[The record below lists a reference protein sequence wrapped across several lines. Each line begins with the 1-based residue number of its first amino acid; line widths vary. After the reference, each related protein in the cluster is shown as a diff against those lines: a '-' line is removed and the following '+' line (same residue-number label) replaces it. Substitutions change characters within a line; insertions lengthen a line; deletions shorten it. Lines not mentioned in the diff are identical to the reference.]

1 MFLFMLVLV
10 VSVAAAIGLVV
21 LMQFQYN
28 ERAYMLKRQGAE
40 AQPPFQRPTKLATAI
55 AIVPALLVVLF
66 ESFTVVP
73 AGHVGVQVTLGEVNP
88 TALPEGPQL
97 VNPISRIKHVDVR
110 LAKANLNNASA
121 GTKDIQQVHTDI
133 VVNYRM
139 NPTKVPHIF
148 KEFGLDVDSKVLG
161 PAINESF
168 KSAVG
173 HYNSEELIT
182 KRDAVN
188 ADILARMSEKL
199 APFSIEVKNVSLVN
213 FGFSKAYQ
221 DAIEQKVIAT
231 QAKLRADQ
239 DYERIQVEA
248 KSRIAQAKGEAEAI
262 AIQASAIQHQGGA
275 AYVQLQAIEKWN
287 GQLPSTVLGNSIP
300 FINVGK

>member
-1 MFLFMLVLV
+1 MFTIVFFFILAV
-10 VSVAAAIGLVV
+10 VAAA
-21 LMQFQYN
+21 
-28 ERAYMLKRQGAE
+28 
-40 AQPPFQRPTKLATAI
+40 AI
-55 AIVPALLVVLF
+55 AVFLQQKVLANVTGIAIF
-66 ESFTVVP
+66 AVGVIWSSFTIVP
-73 AGHVGVQVTLGEVNP
+73 AGHVGVQITLGEVNQ
-88 TALPEGPQL
+88 TVLNEGAQF
-97 VNPISRIKHVDVR
+97 VNPISNVKHVDVR
-110 LAKANLNNASA
+110 LARANLNNASA

-133 VVNYRM
+133 VINYRLT
-139 NPTKVPHIF
+139 PAKVPHIY
-148 KEFGLDVDSKVLG
+148 KEFGLDVDTKVLG

-173 HYNSEELIT
+173 HYTSEELIT

-188 ADILARMSEKL
+188 LDIMARLSEKL
-199 APFSIEVKNVSLVN
+199 APFNIVVNNVSLVN

-275 AYVQLQAIEKWN
+275 AYVQLQAIEKWD
-287 GQLPSTVLGNSIP
+287 GKLPNVMGAGPTP
-300 FINVGK
+300 FINVNK

>member
-1 MFLFMLVLV
+1 MFTIVFFLFLAVIAAV
-10 VSVAAAIGLVV
+10 GISVFLQQKTLGTVTGVAVFAVGVIWS
-21 LMQFQYN
+21 
-28 ERAYMLKRQGAE
+28 
-40 AQPPFQRPTKLATAI
+40 
-55 AIVPALLVVLF
+55 
-66 ESFTVVP
+66 SFTIVP
-73 AGHVGVQVTLGEVNP
+73 AGHVGVQITLGEVNQ
-88 TALPEGPQL
+88 TVLNEGAQF
-97 VNPISRIKHVDVR
+97 VNPISTVKHVDVR
-110 LAKANLNNASA
+110 LARANLNNASA

-133 VVNYRM
+133 VINYRLT
-139 NPTKVPHIF
+139 PAKVPHIY
-148 KEFGLDVDSKVLG
+148 KEFGLDVDTKVLG

-173 HYNSEELIT
+173 HYTSEELIT

-188 ADILARMSEKL
+188 ADIMSRLSEKL
-199 APFSIEVKNVSLVN
+199 APFNIVVNNVSLVN

-275 AYVQLQAIEKWN
+275 AYVQLQAIEKWD
-287 GQLPSTVLGNSIP
+287 GKLPSVMGAGPTP

>member
-1 MFLFMLVLV
+1 MFGIFLGIFLAGAVLV
-10 VSVAAAIGLVV
+10 AGFIFNQRSLATLGAIGVFAL
-21 LMQFQYN
+21 N
-28 ERAYMLKRQGAE
+28 
-40 AQPPFQRPTKLATAI
+40 LAI
-55 AIVPALLVVLF
+55 Q
-66 ESFTVVP
+66 SFTVVP
-73 AGHVGVQVTLGEVNP
+73 AGHVGVQVTLGEVNQ
-88 TALPEGPQL
+88 TVLNEGAQF
-97 VNPISRIKHVDVR
+97 VNPISNVKYVDVR
-110 LAKANLNNASA
+110 LARANLNNASA

-133 VVNYRM
+133 VINYRLTP
-139 NPTKVPHIF
+139 NKVPHIY
-148 KEFGLDVDSKVLG
+148 KEFGLDVDTKVLG

-173 HYNSEELIT
+173 HYTSEELIT

-188 ADILARMSEKL
+188 LDIMARLSEKL
-199 APFSIEVKNVSLVN
+199 APFNIVVNNVSLVN

-262 AIQASAIQHQGGA
+262 AIQANAIQHQGGA

-287 GQLPSTVLGNSIP
+287 GQLPNTVLGNNIP

>member
-1 MFLFMLVLV
+1 MFGIFLGIIF
-10 VSVAAAIGLVV
+10 
-21 LMQFQYN
+21 
-28 ERAYMLKRQGAE
+28 
-40 AQPPFQRPTKLATAI
+40 
-55 AIVPALLVVLF
+55 AIVIVIAGFVFNQRGLANKSAIFVFALNLAYQ
-66 ESFTVVP
+66 SFTIVP
-73 AGHVGVQVTLGEVNP
+73 AGHVGVQVTLGEVNQ
-88 TALPEGPQL
+88 TVLNEGAQF
-97 VNPISRIKHVDVR
+97 VNPISNVKHVDVR
-110 LAKANLNNASA
+110 LARANLNAASA

-133 VVNYRM
+133 VINYRLT
-139 NPTKVPHIF
+139 PDKVPHIY
-148 KEFGLDVDSKVLG
+148 KEFGLDVDTKVLG

-173 HYNSEELIT
+173 HYTSEELIT

-188 ADILARMSEKL
+188 ADIMARLSEKL
-199 APFSIEVKNVSLVN
+199 QPFNIVVNNVSLVN

-275 AYVQLQAIEKWN
+275 AYVQLQWIEKWDGKMPNTVVN
-287 GQLPSTVLGNSIP
+287 GQQGMMLNM
-300 FINVGK
+300 GK

>member
-1 MFLFMLVLV
+1 MFTIVFFFVLAV
-10 VSVAAAIGLVV
+10 IAAAAISVFL
-21 LMQFQYN
+21 
-28 ERAYMLKRQGAE
+28 
-40 AQPPFQRPTKLATAI
+40 QRKTLGNIAGI
-55 AIVPALLVVLF
+55 AIFAVGVLYS
-66 ESFTVVP
+66 SFTIVP
-73 AGHVGVQVTLGEVNP
+73 AGHVGVQITLGEVNQ
-88 TALPEGPQL
+88 AVLNEGAQL
-97 VNPISRIKHVDVR
+97 VNPISNVKHVDVR
-110 LAKANLNNASA
+110 LARANLNNASA

-133 VVNYRM
+133 VINYRLT
-139 NPTKVPHIF
+139 PAKVPHIY
-148 KEFGLDVDSKVLG
+148 KEFGLDVDTKVLG

-173 HYNSEELIT
+173 HYTSEELIT

-188 ADILARMSEKL
+188 ADIMSRLSEKL
-199 APFSIEVKNVSLVN
+199 APFNIVVNNVSLVN

-275 AYVQLQAIEKWN
+275 AYVQLQAIEKWD
-287 GQLPSTVLGNSIP
+287 GKLPNVMGAGPTP